1 MTTLQSTLRMS
12 LIDDV
17 SAKARVIGG
26 ALSGI
31 SKSTGAMTAPLRGI
45 SGQILAI
52 GGAYLSVT
60 EGVGGSFKAAASAQ
74 EALTEI
80 GIKADL
86 TGTQLEQLG
95 QKMRKLAPDVNQ
107 SATDLTAGVDAMISM
122 GTAASDAAGAIPAIG
137 KAATA
142 TRATIQDLSSASSS
156 AMQNLGVLPAE
167 ISKMLDG
174 MASAGNAGAFE
185 LRDMAQ
191 YFPQLTASARSLGM
205 NGVSGVNDMAAALQ
219 IARRG
224 AGDAS
229 TAANNLSDF
238 MGKIVTPQTIKN
250 FKKFGVDV
258 TKELE
263 KANKNGISPIEHFIK
278 LLDKKTQGGKGELL
292 TQIFGDKQT
301 LDFVRPMIADFKD
314 YIRIRDEASKA
325 SGTVDAAFARRMQD
339 ANQKMKSFWISM
351 ENMGVSIGSKLIGP
365 IGSAADE
372 VADIFNTLESRFTVF
387 DRVGYAMDGF
397 WNGLSAN
404 GKGDFAQSAK
414 DIKEFF
420 FGVEDGSK
428 AADQAGRVFGKFRE
442 WGASVRELTDAV
454 KENPIAKFFGQ
465 MAGYGFEL
473 MVWGAGFAFLAGTVR
488 KLASAMMLLS
498 GASAAI
504 AAVKALGQIANLA
517 GGGSGLTAGGG
528 GKPAAGGAAAAGGGW
543 KATLLGLGRLGTA
556 FAAGAGAYELGR
568 QTVTGDTA
576 YKRGQS
582 LMPGI
587 EDAAAAIWRAM
598 PQPAVTSVPTNGAIA
613 IQDAINARAAGFGG
627 TTDNLPGKTKD
638 DVGFGQAPITVEML
652 RQANAPQGV
661 QEVHITNQQPPPPI
675 TIHAPITITGVSDPV
690 AAANSAAK
698 QMGDSVRA
706 AREGAYTD

>member
-12 LIDDV
+12 LIDNV

-31 SKSTGAMTAPLRGI
+31 SKTTGAMTAPLRGI
-45 SGQILAI
+45 TGQILAI

-80 GIKADL
+80 GIKSDM
-86 TGTQLEQLG
+86 TGAQLEQLG
-95 QKMRKLAPDVNQ
+95 QKMRSLAPAVNQ
-107 SATDLTAGVDAMISM
+107 SAKDLTTGVDVMISM
-122 GTAASDAAGAIPAIG
+122 GTAATDAAGAIPAIG

-142 TRATIQDLSSASSS
+142 TRATIEDLSSASSS

-278 LLDKKTQGGKGELL
+278 LLDQKTKGGKGELL
-292 TQIFGDKQT
+292 TEIFGDKQT

-314 YIRIRDEASKA
+314 YIRIRDEANNA
-325 SGTVDAAFARRMQD
+325 SGTVDAAFQRRMQD
-339 ANQKMKSFWISM
+339 ANQKMKAFWISM
-351 ENMGVSIGSKLIGP
+351 ENMGVAIGSRLLEP
-365 IGSAADE
+365 IGNAANE
-372 VADIFNTLESRFTVF
+372 IANIFNTLESRFTVF
-387 DRVGYAMDGF
+387 DRIGYAMQGF
-397 WNGLSAN
+397 WSGLSVD
-404 GKGDFAQSAK
+404 GKGDFAASARAL
-414 DIKEFF
+414 KEFF

-428 AADQAGRVFGKFRE
+428 AADQAGQVFAKFRE
-442 WGASVRELTDAV
+442 WGSSVRELTEAI
-454 KENPIAKFFGQ
+454 KANPIAQFFGQ
-465 MAGYGFEL
+465 MAGYGFEF
-473 MVWGAGFAFLAGTVR
+473 MVWGAGIAFLAGTVR

-498 GASAAI
+498 GASAALS
-504 AAVKALGQIANLA
+504 AVKALGQIANLV
-517 GGGSGLTAGGG
+517 GGGSGLVGAAGGG
-528 GKPAAGGAAAAGGGW
+528 AAAGGAAAASGGW

-556 FAAGAGAYELGR
+556 FAAGAGAYEFGR
-568 QTVTGDTA
+568 QTMTGDTA
-576 YKRGQS
+576 YKRGQA
-582 LMPGI
+582 LLPGV
-587 EDAAAAIWRAM
+587 EDVAAALWRVA
-598 PQPAVTSVPTNGAIA
+598 PQPSVPTVPTNGAIA

-627 TTDNLPGKTKD
+627 TTNNLPGKTKD
-638 DVGFGQAPITVEML
+638 DVGYGQQPITVEML

-661 QEVHITNQQPPPPI
+661 QEVHVTNQQPPPPI

-706 AREGAYTD
+706 AREGAYSD